1 MFLNEDDDLQ
11 CYITRKQ
18 FDTVVEDVKI
28 LLVTTEN
35 EQKIYVFSTPS
46 VALNLGHR
54 LVKIAK
60 IKIGN
65 AIRQINNMMK
75 KKIERYLI
83 IHG

>member
-1 MFLNEDDDLQ
+1 MKTIIYNVISLESNLIPLLKMF
-11 CYITRKQ
+11 
-18 FDTVVEDVKI
+18 KI

>member
-1 MFLNEDDDLQ
+1 MNTIIYNVISLESNLIPLLKMF
-11 CYITRKQ
+11 
-18 FDTVVEDVKI
+18 KI

>member
-1 MFLNEDDDLQ
+1 MKTMIYNVISLESNLIPLLKMF
-11 CYITRKQ
+11 
-18 FDTVVEDVKI
+18 KI

-65 AIRQINNMMK
+65 AIRQINYMK
-75 KKIERYLI
+75 QKI
-83 IHG
+83 

>member
-1 MFLNEDDDLQ
+1 MKTMIYNVISLESNLIPLLKMF
-11 CYITRKQ
+11 
-18 FDTVVEDVKI
+18 KI